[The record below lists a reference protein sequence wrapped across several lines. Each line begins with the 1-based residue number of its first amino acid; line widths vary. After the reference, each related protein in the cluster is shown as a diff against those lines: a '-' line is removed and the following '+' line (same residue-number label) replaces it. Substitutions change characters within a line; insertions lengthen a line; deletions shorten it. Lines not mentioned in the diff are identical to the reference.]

1 MVLTTQRQRTG
12 LTVSDTRFA
21 IYCIVDTATGD
32 MIALNKDTIVI
43 VESATAL
50 RGVKACRGGG
60 VPIDSFNVANL
71 FGLPHI
77 VPTSQAGRVN
87 EEDEE
92 TDEH

>member
-32 MIALNKDTIVI
+32 MITLNKDTIVI
-43 VESATAL
+43 V
-50 RGVKACRGGG
+50 GG

-87 EEDEE
+87 EGDEE